1 MKKILTTFILF
12 SAFVI
17 SIKAASVTLSAT
29 CPATSN
35 ASSTI
40 SCTVKVTPSDFT
52 LRGLQFNYSFS
63 SGSYSSFSKDSGF
76 KDYTI
81 NQNGVVLER
90 NTYSSSTVTVGT
102 LKAVMPASGS
112 MTITFSNIVATDEA
126 TNSVDGSNLSKTIRV
141 KSSVNTL
148 SNLTINDGTL
158 SPAFDS
164 SVVSYTAT
172 VNATSVN
179 IVANK
184 TDDHSTVSGA
194 GTKSL
199 GYGSNTFKIVVTSE
213 TGAKKTYT
221 IVITRPDNRESIN
234 TLSSLTVDGYSISPA
249 FSKEV
254 TSYKLTVSSVTTSV
268 KINAIKEGD
277 KSSFVS
283 GYGSRKVDLK
293 YGLNT
298 VQIKVKS
305 ESDSIKVYTLNITR
319 TDDRNK
325 NNYLKSLT
333 VNGDDIGFN
342 KSTTSYA
349 LTYKNEVEKINIVA
363 TAEDE
368 KSKTA
373 GIGSK
378 ELKVGVNTFNII
390 VTAENGDTRKYIL
403 KVTRLDKS
411 NTVSTNNNLKSL
423 SIDNY
428 AINFDPEITLYN
440 ITIEDET
447 SLDFAFEAEEKTSS
461 VIINGNE
468 NLKNGSVI
476 VVAVT
481 SSDGSKK
488 DYKFNIS
495 KNETIDDIKEP
506 KDNDVKTIS
515 NKKIIIYS
523 SISIVSIVV
532 IVFALRTIVAAIL
545 KRKAMKWK

>member
-1 MKKILTTFILF
+1 MKKILTTFIIF

-29 CPATSN
+29 CPAKSN

-40 SCTVKVTPSDFT
+40 SCTVKATPSDFT

-148 SNLTINDGTL
+148 SNLTISDGTL

-268 KINAIKEGD
+268 KINAVKEGD

-305 ESDSIKVYTLNITR
+305 ESDSIKVYTVNITR

-342 KSTTSYA
+342 KATTSYA

-363 TAEDE
+363 SEEDE
-368 KSKTA
+368 KSKIS

-411 NTVSTNNNLKSL
+411 NTVSANNNLKAL

-447 SLDFAFEAEEKTSS
+447 SLDFVFEAEEKTSS

-481 SSDGSKK
+481 STDGSKK
-488 DYKFNIS
+488 NYKFNIS
-495 KNETIDDIKEP
+495 KNETIDDIKEA
-506 KDNDVKTIS
+506 KDKDVKTVS

-523 SISIVSIVV
+523 SISIVSIIV
-532 IVFALRTIVAAIL
+532 IVFALRTIVATIL